1 MSKKRLS
8 VLMAICLIVVST
20 ASFPMQNVSA
30 TETAER
36 INPNDILTVLDD
48 ITIAGQAWESVGFSS
63 EDIAE
68 IAQMERK
75 DASYYEDIS
84 EQIAALSMET
94 DQTRSL
100 ENELLNQAHV
110 VPYATNGNP
119 PETPQEQNERIKYVT
134 QVALSR
140 YGDIYG
146 SQTFNKY
153 IVYLYMSHYID
164 NPNYSKESPGF
175 DSIYSHV
182 ITSDDIRVYD
192 DFITQSK
199 FSMFSSNLVNF
210 VNEFKT
216 ATSDIYNL
224 QNSVRTG
231 KNIALNSSQA
241 ILDSKDFRDFTNDQ
255 AAERAHLIATSL
267 KDHYESTA
275 SARELLDAIYMD
287 LEPENVSRQCVI
299 TYVTG
304 ILGFLAETTSIFGFG
319 LSASLVCFN
328 FYMNLYER
336 ARLVALQY
344 SLSARVAVRVD
355 ELLWE

>member
-1 MSKKRLS
+1 MSKKKLS

-20 ASFPMQNVSA
+20 ASFPIQNVYA
-30 TETAER
+30 TEVAER

-48 ITIAGQAWESVGFSS
+48 ITIAGQAWESIGFSS

-75 DASYYEDIS
+75 APSYYEDIS

-134 QVALSR
+134 QVALNR
-140 YGDIYG
+140 YDSTYG
-146 SQTFNKY
+146 TQNFNKF
-153 IVYLYMSHYID
+153 VLYLYMSHYID
-164 NPNYSKESPGF
+164 NPNYSKDNPGF
-175 DSIYSHV
+175 DRIYAYI
-182 ITSDDIRVYD
+182 ITPDDIQAYEN
-192 DFITQSK
+192 FIAESK

-210 VNEFKT
+210 VDEFKT
-216 ATSDIYNL
+216 ATSNIYDL

-231 KNIALNSSQA
+231 KNMALNTAKEIVGQEGFEPDKTA
-241 ILDSKDFRDFTNDQ
+241 N
-255 AAERAHLIATSL
+255 RANLVITSF

-275 SARELLDAIYMD
+275 SVAELLDAIYMD
-287 LEPENVSRQCVI
+287 LEPEDVSQQCI
-299 TYVTG
+299 TTCVTG
-304 ILGFLAETTSIFGFG
+304 ILGFLAGTTSVFGFG
-319 LSASLVCFN
+319 LSVSLCYYN
-328 FYMNLYER
+328 FYMNLYDW